1 MSSRYSVSEIELFST
16 EYFQHAAHGRRLPCS
31 RRLRPASGAY
41 SMPAEI
47 AQCLNSNESRL
58 LSLGDAPVFLRA
70 LTPPVR
76 VIIVGA
82 THVGHVLADLA
93 TASITTTSSSTR
105 EPHLRAA
112 GAPSNCSKTGG
123 CSNAGARM

>member
-82 THVGHVLADLA
+82 THVGQVLADLA
-93 TASITTTSSSTR
+93 NRIGYDDDVVD
-105 EPHLRAA
+105 PRAA
-112 GAPSNCSKTGG
+112 FASGRAPSNCSKTGG